1 MTKRLAA
8 VLLLGTI
15 ASTLVFA
22 SPASAHGEKS
32 QEAFLR
38 MRTVGWTDVNF
49 TGGRLEKGRLN
60 LMETHV
66 KQGEFVTLRGVAKL
80 MNTWPD
86 TLAAGQPEIGYINI
100 ATQGPAVMMTERTIN
115 GVSTPGRIEI
125 ERGRYYSF
133 EMKLMGR
140 RPGRWHVHP
149 SFAVKGAGTV
159 LGPGQWVNVERT
171 SGGFKSPV
179 TLYNGKTINMEN
191 YGLNMVWI
199 FQVVGFLFGL
209 AWVVYWTAGKRNPDG
224 SPKGILGGKRTVTNP
239 AVTLSIPLNDDG
251 VAVGLNT
258 KRDHRVVNM
267 FFVATSIFL
276 LIGWIYQASAYPV
289 KIPQQ
294 VVQFEPPPTA
304 LDAPPALAKVD
315 PLLADY
321 EPNSRKLRLE
331 VNVTNISDS
340 PITFAEYT
348 TSTLTFIPA
357 GGAATAPTGYQQQ
370 VQVSPSGPIQPGQTQ
385 KLTLAIDGNSLVEEH
400 LVPTSESQ
408 LTMAGLMVFKDST
421 GKEASYEIEE
431 PLRPRFKDFD

>member
-1 MTKRLAA
+1 MTMRKRLAA
-8 VLLLGTI
+8 VLLVGV

-38 MRTVGWTDVNF
+38 MRTIGWTDIEF
-49 TGGRLEKGRLN
+49 GGGQVKDGEI
-60 LMETHV
+60 HV
-66 KQGEFVTLRGVAKL
+66 LQGENVTLKGSAKL

-100 ATQGPAVMMTERTIN
+100 ATQGPVVMMLERTVN
-115 GVSTPGRIEI
+115 GVSAPGRLEVT
-125 ERGRYYSF
+125 RGNFYNF

-159 LGPGQWVNVERT
+159 LGPGQWVNVERKA
-171 SGGFKSPV
+171 GGFKSPV
-179 TLYNGKTINMEN
+179 TLYNGDTINMEN
-191 YGLNMVWI
+191 YGLNMVWG
-199 FQVVGFLFGL
+199 FQIVGFLFGL

-251 VAVGLNT
+251 VAVGLNS

-267 FFVATSIFL
+267 FAIATAIFL
-276 LIGWIYQASAYPV
+276 LVGWVYQASAYPV

-294 VVQFEPPPTA
+294 VVQFEPPASAQDTA
-304 LDAPPALAKVD
+304 PVLAKVT
-315 PLLADY
+315 PKLADY
-321 EPNSRKLRLE
+321 EPNSRKMTIE
-331 VNVTNISDS
+331 VEVTNVHSG
-340 PITFAEYT
+340 PINFTQFS
-348 TSTLTFIPA
+348 TSSLTFIPA
-357 GGAATAPTGYQQQ
+357 GGSAISPAAYRNEVA
-370 VQVSPSGPIQPGQTQ
+370 VSPSGPIQPGQTT
-385 KLTLAIDGNSLVEEH
+385 KLTLSIDGNSFVEEH

-408 LTMAGLMVFKDST
+408 LTIAGLMVFKDAT
-421 GKEASYEIEE
+421 GGGFSSVEIEE
-431 PLRPRFKDFD
+431 PLRPRFSDFD

>member
-1 MTKRLAA
+1 MTKRIAA
-8 VLLLGTI
+8 VLLFGI
-15 ASTLVFA
+15 VSTLLFA

-49 TGGRLEKGRLN
+49 TGGRLEN
-60 LMETHV
+60 NETYV
-66 KQGEFVTLRGVAKL
+66 KQGEFVTLKGVGKL
-80 MNTWPD
+80 MDTWPD

-100 ATQGPAVMMTERTIN
+100 ATQGPAVMMVERTIN
-115 GVSTPGRIEI
+115 GVSTPGRIEVD
-125 ERGRYYSF
+125 RGNFYSF

-159 LGPGQWVNVERT
+159 LGPGQWINVERT
-171 SGGFKSPV
+171 SGGFTSPV

-199 FQVVGFLFGL
+199 FQILGFALGMVWIL
-209 AWVVYWTAGKRNPDG
+209 YWTAGKRNPDG
-224 SPKGILGGKRTVTNP
+224 SPKGWMGGKRTVTNP

-258 KRDHRVVNM
+258 KRDHRAVNM
-267 FFVATSIFL
+267 MLVATTIFL

-294 VVQFEPPPTA
+294 VVQFAPPETA
-304 LDAPPALAKVD
+304 LDSAPQLAKVD

-321 EPNSRKLRLE
+321 DPDSRALTMEL
-331 VNVTNISDS
+331 NVTNISDS

-348 TSTLTFIPA
+348 TSTLTFIPQ
-357 GGAATAPTGYQQQ
+357 GGSATAPYGYQQQ
-370 VQVSPSGPIQPGQTQ
+370 IDVSPSGAIQPGQTQ
-385 KLTLAIDGNSLVEEH
+385 KLTLKIDGNYLVEEH
-400 LVPTSESQ
+400 LVPTGESQ
-408 LTMAGLMVFKDST
+408 LTMAGLVVFKDST
-421 GKEASYEIEE
+421 GRESSNEIEE
-431 PLRPRFKDFD
+431 PLRPNFKE